1 MKNSI
6 KRTLKSRQI
15 GLVQT
20 YHLIDGSAGVP
31 ADSGLDKAYVDEVV
45 DNAVGSWTV
54 KFIEPAR
61 LDVVVAGIVSLTSGI
76 IFHVSAVSKDSITVE
91 AVNDAG
97 AAADGDF
104 ALTCVHSK
112 LVDAIF

>member
-20 YHLIDGSAGVP
+20 YHLIDGTAGTP
-31 ADSGLDKAYVDEVV
+31 ADSGLDKAYVESVE
-45 DNAVGSWTV
+45 DNGTGSWTV
-54 KFIEPAR
+54 NFIEPAR
-61 LDVVVAGIVSLTSGI
+61 LDVVPLGLVSLTEGAI
-76 IFHVSAVSKDSITVE
+76 IHVAALDKKSITVD
-91 AVNDAG
+91 AVDDAG
-97 AAADGDF
+97 APVDADF
-104 ALTCVHSK
+104 ALSVGHMK